1 MNIIITYIHINSNFT
16 KHVRENKKTTN
27 ILKINEIVLTINYL
41 TAYIKLQQNKN
52 GGYDHFPFVDVET
65 AK

>member
-1 MNIIITYIHINSNFT
+1 MNIIITYIHINSNFILHVKRET
-16 KHVRENKKTTN
+16 KNH
-27 ILKINEIVLTINYL
+27 ILKINEILLTINYP
-41 TAYIKLQQNKN
+41 TAYTKLQQQQKN